1 MDINLISLAIIA
13 IVLVTTVF
21 ILLRQS
27 YIIGVIFAGI
37 CFAYFGI
44 FQQDEIKFFSDM
56 GILLLLFL
64 IGMEF
69 DMKKIGKNAFS
80 IVIIALLKFLFI
92 FMICYQ
98 LFLFLFSHEIALV
111 LASAFTFSSTAIV
124 AKIAEER
131 GILKEKEIQMMIGV
145 LVIEDVI
152 VIILMALISGTANIE
167 FSIVKIFLLILFSY
181 FVLLKVI
188 SQIFGFFA
196 KRKAEENILLVTI
209 ILCIVMAALTNFI
222 GFSGLI
228 GAFIAGNL
236 VGSTRHSG
244 TIQKIFEPFTILFIT
259 LFFFSVGMMIHIE
272 EVINGF
278 AIIVLFVILNLFL
291 KFYTVFFLYY
301 PLEHNKEQALRSS
314 ALMLSLSEFSLV
326 LLIDATNKGLIT
338 GEILSAFGI
347 AFIISAFISSLAL
360 KQKIFKKLPVLIP
373 KSSLFDKFSLR
384 IYKTKTGLE
393 EEITKKVYTQGKG
406 LWKDTIAILSVFA
419 VSYTLSEVGHIRE
432 GIMLLILSLPF
443 TIHGIIKIINLIKEI
458 FVIVHS
464 FLIISKRTEKRING
478 NIAIII
484 ILYLIFTIKISV
496 LSLLHLG
503 YMDLP
508 LSVLFGIMMLV
519 FMYDTIYIVSNEK
532 IIKKMIDKGSIKNN
546 INKKIEDI
554 NEYIEKKI
562 GIKRI

>member
-13 IVLVTTVF
+13 IVLVTTAF

-37 CFAYFGI
+37 CFAYVGI
-44 FQQDEIKFFSDM
+44 FQPDEIKFFSEI

-80 IVIIALLKFLFI
+80 IVIIALLKFFFI

-98 LFLFLFSHEIALV
+98 LFLFLFSPGIAIV
-111 LASAFTFSSTAIV
+111 LAGAFTFSSTAIV

-145 LVIEDVI
+145 LVIEDII
-152 VIILMALISGTANIE
+152 VIILMALISGTADIE

-188 SQIFGFFA
+188 DKIFSFFVE
-196 KRKAEENILLVTI
+196 RRAEENILLVTI

-278 AIIVLFVILNLFL
+278 VIIILFVILNLFL
-291 KFYTVFFLYY
+291 KFYTVFFLYHS
-301 PLEHNKEQALRSS
+301 LEYNKEQALRSS

-326 LLIDATNKGLIT
+326 LLIDATNKGLIAS
-338 GEILSAFGI
+338 EILSAFGI
-347 AFIISAFISSLAL
+347 VFIISAFLSSLAL
-360 KQKIFKKLPVLIP
+360 NPKIFKGLNMLIP
-373 KSSLFDKFSLR
+373 KPSLFDKFALR

-393 EEITKKVYTQGKG
+393 EEITKKVYAEGKG
-406 LWKDTIAILSVFA
+406 LWKDTIAILAIFA
-419 VSYTLSEVGHIRE
+419 VSYILSESGYLKE
-432 GIMLLILSLPF
+432 GIILLVLSLPF
-443 TIHGIIKIINLIKEI
+443 TIHSIIKISKIIKEI
-458 FVIVHS
+458 FVILHS
-464 FLIISKRTEKRING
+464 FLIISKTTQKRIIG
-478 NIAIII
+478 NIAVIIVLYI
-484 ILYLIFTIKISV
+484 IFATNFSI
-496 LSLLHLG
+496 LSFFHLE
-503 YMDLP
+503 YMNP
-508 LSVLFGIMMLV
+508 FLSVFFGIMMLW
-519 FMYDTIYIVSNEK
+519 FIYDTIYVIANEK
-532 IIKKMIDKGSIKNN
+532 IINMKDMD
-546 INKKIEDI
+546 DF
-554 NEYIEKKI
+554 IEKII
-562 GIKRI
+562 GIKKI

>member
-21 ILLRQS
+21 ILLKQS

-44 FQQDEIKFFSDM
+44 FQPDEIKFFSDI

-98 LFLFLFSHEIALV
+98 LFLFLFSYEIALV

-131 GILKEKEIQMMIGV
+131 GILKEKEIQIMIGV

-152 VIILMALISGTANIE
+152 VIILMALISGTANIG

-188 SQIFGFFA
+188 SQIFDFFT
-196 KRKAEENILLVTI
+196 KQKAEENILLVTI
-209 ILCIVMAALTNFI
+209 ILCVVMAALTKFM

-236 VGSTRHSG
+236 VGSTKHSE
-244 TIQKIFEPFTILFIT
+244 TIQKIFEPFTIVFII

-291 KFYTVFFLYY
+291 KFYTVFFLYHS
-301 PLEHNKEQALRSS
+301 LEHNKEQALRSS
-314 ALMLSLSEFSLV
+314 AIMLSFSEFSLV
-326 LLIDATNKGLIT
+326 LLIDATNKGFIT
-338 GEILSAFGI
+338 SEILSAFGI
-347 AFIISAFISSLAL
+347 AFIISAFISSLVL
-360 KQKIFKKLPVLIP
+360 KPEIFKKLPVLIP

-384 IYKTKTGLE
+384 IYKTKTCLE
-393 EEITKKVYTQGKG
+393 EEITKKVYTKGKG
-406 LWKDTIAILSVFA
+406 LWKDILGVLTVFA

-432 GIMLLILSLPF
+432 GIILLILSLPF
-443 TIHGIIKIINLIKEI
+443 TIHGIIKITYLIKEI
-458 FVIVHS
+458 FVILHS
-464 FLIISKRTEKRING
+464 FLVISKTTQKRIIG
-478 NIAIII
+478 NIAIIVF
-484 ILYLIFTIKISV
+484 LYLVFTTNYSILSFLHLEYMNQFFSV
-496 LSLLHLG
+496 LL
-503 YMDLP
+503 
-508 LSVLFGIMMLV
+508 GIMILW
-519 FMYDTIYIVSNEK
+519 FIYDTIYVIANEK
-532 IIKKMIDKGSIKNN
+532 IINLKDIDDYVENIIK
-546 INKKIEDI
+546 IKKI
-554 NEYIEKKI
+554 
-562 GIKRI
+562 